1 MNMTPKLLG
10 VFTQIYGSNDAM
22 DFGKAALVAVV
33 GFVTVIAI
41 LAIIALFIKAI
52 AAIFDKTS
60 KTAQAPVDPA
70 PAAPA
75 APSVQPAQ
83 SGAAGATG
91 ATGAALLTEVI
102 TASLSLTS
110 TSYFFPFNVTTYF
123 IYLSSDNLM
132 DLNASLSRLIPLR

>member
-33 GFVTVIAI
+33 GFITVIVI
-41 LAIIALFIKAI
+41 LAIIALFIKTI

-60 KTAQAPVDPA
+60 ETAKAPAATTPAA

-75 APSVQPAQ
+75 AQPAQ
-83 SGAAGATG
+83 SGVELVGVDEPTAA
-91 ATGAALLTEVI
+91 VI
-102 TASLSLTS
+102 MAIVSHQSGISLDRLAFKS
-110 TSYFFPFNVTTYF
+110 
-123 IYLSSDNLM
+123 IKLSEDK
-132 DLNASLSRLIPLR
+132 

>member
-33 GFVTVIAI
+33 GFITVIVI

-60 KTAQAPVDPA
+60 KTAKAPAATTPA
-70 PAAPA
+70 ASAAPA
-75 APSVQPAQ
+75 AQPAQ
-83 SGAAGATG
+83 PGVELVGVDEPTAAVIMAIVSHQSG
-91 ATGAALLTEVI
+91 I
-102 TASLSLTS
+102 SLDRLAFKS
-110 TSYFFPFNVTTYF
+110 
-123 IYLSSDNLM
+123 IKLSEDK
-132 DLNASLSRLIPLR
+132 

>member
-10 VFTQIYGSNDAM
+10 VFTQIYGSNDAI

-33 GFVTVIAI
+33 GFITVIVI

-60 KTAQAPVDPA
+60 ETAKAPAATTPAA

-75 APSVQPAQ
+75 AQPAQ
-83 SGAAGATG
+83 SGVELVGVDEPTAA
-91 ATGAALLTEVI
+91 VI
-102 TASLSLTS
+102 MAIVSHQSGISLDRLAFKS
-110 TSYFFPFNVTTYF
+110 
-123 IYLSSDNLM
+123 IKLSEDK
-132 DLNASLSRLIPLR
+132 

>member
-33 GFVTVIAI
+33 GFITVIVI

-60 KTAQAPVDPA
+60 ETAKAPAATTPA
-70 PAAPA
+70 TPAAPA
-75 APSVQPAQ
+75 AQPAQ
-83 SGAAGATG
+83 SGVELVGVDEPTAA
-91 ATGAALLTEVI
+91 VI
-102 TASLSLTS
+102 MAIVSHQSGISLDRLAFKS
-110 TSYFFPFNVTTYF
+110 
-123 IYLSSDNLM
+123 IKLSEDK
-132 DLNASLSRLIPLR
+132 

>member
-10 VFTQIYGSNDAM
+10 VFTQIFGSNDAM

-33 GFVTVIAI
+33 GFITVIVI

-60 KTAQAPVDPA
+60 ETAKAPAATTPAA

-75 APSVQPAQ
+75 AQPAQ
-83 SGAAGATG
+83 SGVELVGVDEPTAA
-91 ATGAALLTEVI
+91 VI
-102 TASLSLTS
+102 MAIVSHQSGISLDRLAFKS
-110 TSYFFPFNVTTYF
+110 
-123 IYLSSDNLM
+123 IKLSEDK
-132 DLNASLSRLIPLR
+132 

>member
-33 GFVTVIAI
+33 GFITVIVI

-60 KTAQAPVDPA
+60 ETAKAPAATTPAA

-75 APSVQPAQ
+75 AQPARSGVELVGVDEPTAAVIMAIVSHQ
-83 SGAAGATG
+83 SG
-91 ATGAALLTEVI
+91 I
-102 TASLSLTS
+102 SLDRLAFKS
-110 TSYFFPFNVTTYF
+110 
-123 IYLSSDNLM
+123 IKLSEDK
-132 DLNASLSRLIPLR
+132 

>member
-1 MNMTPKLLG
+1 MYMTPNLLG
-10 VFTQIYGSNDAM
+10 VFAQIYGSNDAM

-60 KTAQAPVDPA
+60 KAAKPTVPAPA

-75 APSVQPAQ
+75 APIAQPAQ
-83 SGAAGATG
+83 PGVELVNLDEPTAAVIMAIVSHQSG
-91 ATGAALLTEVI
+91 I
-102 TASLSLTS
+102 SLDRLAFKS
-110 TSYFFPFNVTTYF
+110 
-123 IYLSSDNLM
+123 IKLSEDK
-132 DLNASLSRLIPLR
+132 

>member
-33 GFVTVIAI
+33 GFITVIVI

-60 KTAQAPVDPA
+60 ETAKAPAATTPAA

-75 APSVQPAQ
+75 AQPAQ
-83 SGAAGATG
+83 SGVELVGVDEPTAA
-91 ATGAALLTEVI
+91 VI
-102 TASLSLTS
+102 MAIVCHQSGISLDRLAFKS
-110 TSYFFPFNVTTYF
+110 
-123 IYLSSDNLM
+123 IKLSEDK
-132 DLNASLSRLIPLR
+132 

>member
-33 GFVTVIAI
+33 GFITVIVI

-60 KTAQAPVDPA
+60 ETAKA
-70 PAAPA
+70 PAATTPA
-75 APSVQPAQ
+75 APEAPAAQPAQ
-83 SGAAGATG
+83 SGVELVGVDEPTAA
-91 ATGAALLTEVI
+91 VI
-102 TASLSLTS
+102 MAIVSHQSGISLDRLAFKS
-110 TSYFFPFNVTTYF
+110 
-123 IYLSSDNLM
+123 IKLSEDK
-132 DLNASLSRLIPLR
+132 

>member
-33 GFVTVIAI
+33 GFITVIVI

-60 KTAQAPVDPA
+60 KTAKAHAATTPAA

-75 APSVQPAQ
+75 AQPAQ
-83 SGAAGATG
+83 SGVELVGVDEPTAA
-91 ATGAALLTEVI
+91 VI
-102 TASLSLTS
+102 MAIVSHRSGISLDRLAFKS
-110 TSYFFPFNVTTYF
+110 
-123 IYLSSDNLM
+123 IKLSEDK
-132 DLNASLSRLIPLR
+132 

>member
-33 GFVTVIAI
+33 GFITVIVI

-60 KTAQAPVDPA
+60 ETVKAPAATTPAA

-75 APSVQPAQ
+75 AQPAQ
-83 SGAAGATG
+83 SGVELVGVDEPTAA
-91 ATGAALLTEVI
+91 VI
-102 TASLSLTS
+102 MAIVSHQSGISLDRLAFKS
-110 TSYFFPFNVTTYF
+110 
-123 IYLSSDNLM
+123 IKLSEDK
-132 DLNASLSRLIPLR
+132 

>member
-52 AAIFDKTS
+52 AAMFDKTS

-70 PAAPA
+70 PAAP
-75 APSVQPAQ
+75 SVQPAQ
-83 SGAAGATG
+83 SGVELVGVDEPTAA
-91 ATGAALLTEVI
+91 VI
-102 TASLSLTS
+102 MAIVSHRSGISLDRLAFKS
-110 TSYFFPFNVTTYF
+110 
-123 IYLSSDNLM
+123 IKLSEDK
-132 DLNASLSRLIPLR
+132 

>member
-33 GFVTVIAI
+33 GFITVIVI

-60 KTAQAPVDPA
+60 ETAKAPAATTPAA

-75 APSVQPAQ
+75 AQPTQ
-83 SGAAGATG
+83 SGVELVGVDEPTAA
-91 ATGAALLTEVI
+91 VI
-102 TASLSLTS
+102 MAIVSHQSGISLDRIAFKS
-110 TSYFFPFNVTTYF
+110 
-123 IYLSSDNLM
+123 IKLSEDK
-132 DLNASLSRLIPLR
+132 

>member
-52 AAIFDKTS
+52 AFIFDKSAKKSTN
-60 KTAQAPVDPA
+60 PA
-70 PAAPA
+70 PAAA
-75 APSVQPAQ
+75 QQTAPVMPVSQPAQ
-83 SGAAGATG
+83 SGVELVNVDEPTAA
-91 ATGAALLTEVI
+91 VI
-102 TASLSLTS
+102 MAIVSHQSGISLDRLAFKS
-110 TSYFFPFNVTTYF
+110 
-123 IYLSSDNLM
+123 IKLSEDK
-132 DLNASLSRLIPLR
+132 

>member
-10 VFTQIYGSNDAM
+10 VFAQIYGSNEAM

-33 GFVTVIAI
+33 GFITVLVI

-60 KTAQAPVDPA
+60 KSAKAPAASA

-75 APSVQPAQ
+75 APAIQPAAAQPSVELVGVDEPTAAVIMAIVSHQ
-83 SGAAGATG
+83 SG
-91 ATGAALLTEVI
+91 I
-102 TASLSLTS
+102 SLDRLAFKS
-110 TSYFFPFNVTTYF
+110 
-123 IYLSSDNLM
+123 IKLSEDK
-132 DLNASLSRLIPLR
+132 

>member
-10 VFTQIYGSNDAM
+10 VFTQLYGSNDAM

-33 GFVTVIAI
+33 GFITVIVI

-60 KTAQAPVDPA
+60 ETAKAPAATTPAA

-75 APSVQPAQ
+75 AQPAQ
-83 SGAAGATG
+83 SGVELVGVDEPTAA
-91 ATGAALLTEVI
+91 VI
-102 TASLSLTS
+102 MAIVSHQSGISLDRLAFKS
-110 TSYFFPFNVTTYF
+110 
-123 IYLSSDNLM
+123 IKLSEDK
-132 DLNASLSRLIPLR
+132 

>member
-33 GFVTVIAI
+33 GFITVIVI

-60 KTAQAPVDPA
+60 ETAKAPAATTPDA

-75 APSVQPAQ
+75 AQPAQ
-83 SGAAGATG
+83 SGVELVGVDEPTAA
-91 ATGAALLTEVI
+91 VI
-102 TASLSLTS
+102 MAIVSHQSGISLDRLAFKS
-110 TSYFFPFNVTTYF
+110 
-123 IYLSSDNLM
+123 IKLSEDK
-132 DLNASLSRLIPLR
+132 

>member
-33 GFVTVIAI
+33 GFITVIVI

-60 KTAQAPVDPA
+60 ETAKAPAATTPAA

-75 APSVQPAQ
+75 AQPAQ
-83 SGAAGATG
+83 SGVELVGVDEPTAAV
-91 ATGAALLTEVI
+91 LLAIVSHQSGI
-102 TASLSLTS
+102 SLDRLAFKS
-110 TSYFFPFNVTTYF
+110 
-123 IYLSSDNLM
+123 IKLSEDK
-132 DLNASLSRLIPLR
+132 

>member
-33 GFVTVIAI
+33 GFITVIVI

-60 KTAQAPVDPA
+60 ETAKAPAATTSAA

-75 APSVQPAQ
+75 AQPAQ
-83 SGAAGATG
+83 SGVELVGVDEPTAA
-91 ATGAALLTEVI
+91 VI
-102 TASLSLTS
+102 MAIVSHQSGISLDRLAFKS
-110 TSYFFPFNVTTYF
+110 
-123 IYLSSDNLM
+123 IKLSEDK
-132 DLNASLSRLIPLR
+132 

>member
-33 GFVTVIAI
+33 GFITVIVV
-41 LAIIALFIKAI
+41 LAVIALFIKAI

-60 KTAQAPVDPA
+60 KTAKAPAATTPAA

-75 APSVQPAQ
+75 AQPAQ
-83 SGAAGATG
+83 SGVELVNVDEPTAA
-91 ATGAALLTEVI
+91 VI
-102 TASLSLTS
+102 MAIVSHQSGISLDRLAFKS
-110 TSYFFPFNVTTYF
+110 
-123 IYLSSDNLM
+123 IKLSEDK
-132 DLNASLSRLIPLR
+132 